1 MPLSAHAFQCIISRE
16 ESHLLLEAFNSG
28 EELENHEED
37 EDESSEN
44 DRVDITFN
52 PDERCEIIGES
63 WEEYDNS
70 HATPDEEASTKLH
83 EGLPSLLAEKTFESA
98 IDHKDCNEED
108 DDLVELESIHKVCL
122 LMMRWVNELIARAF
136 ARVS

>member
-28 EELENHEED
+28 EEFENHEED

-44 DRVDITFN
+44 DRVDITLN
-52 PDERCEIIGES
+52 PDECCEVIGEG

-70 HATPDEEASTKLH
+70 HTAPDKETSPQFHKSLT
-83 EGLPSLLAEKTFESA
+83 SLLAQETFESA
-98 IDHKDCNEED
+98 INHKDRDKED
-108 DDLVELESIHKVCL
+108 NDLVELEGIHKGVFINDE
-122 LMMRWVNELIARAF
+122 MMSEL
-136 ARVS
+136 VD